1 MPLRFWQLNLALGHK
16 YCIIPPQMFT
26 KSKKYYKFKF
36 SPLFSANRAVP
47 AEHSQSTRRAQRG
60 VWLPVGVCADLTH
73 WGVLPAQHLPSN
85 ACLSVQLLKPNFVY
99 STMYSMYCITQ
110 RGVKIFEHKS
120 KRSLWKRI
128 YCLNYFIKEHR
139 YMRNTWKYKSCDTA
153 TLNIQR

>member
-1 MPLRFWQLNLALGHK
+1 MPLRFGQLNLVPWHWPKCLRNPGN
-16 YCIIPPQMFT
+16 IIYLNFL
-26 KSKKYYKFKF
+26 

-47 AEHSQSTRRAQRG
+47 AEHSQSTRRAQCG

-73 WGVLPAQHLPSN
+73 WGVLPAQHLPSMYASPWQFTPQCMYN
-85 ACLSVQLLKPNFVY
+85 TAWSQNFRA
-99 STMYSMYCITQ
+99 Q
-110 RGVKIFEHKS
+110 S

-139 YMRNTWKYKSCDTA
+139 YMRNTWNYKSCDTA